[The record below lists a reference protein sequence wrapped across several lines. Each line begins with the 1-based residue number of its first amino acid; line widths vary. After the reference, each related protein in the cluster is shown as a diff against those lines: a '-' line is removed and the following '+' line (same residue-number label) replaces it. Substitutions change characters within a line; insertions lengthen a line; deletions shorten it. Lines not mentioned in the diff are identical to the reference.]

1 MTDQKDPTLPLSDN
15 PNVDSDPDESV
26 HTSHQPEFSPIRF
39 TGSAKE
45 YWGIWI
51 TNLVLTIVTLG
62 VYSAWA
68 KVRRK
73 RYFLNN
79 TNIDGISMIYHATG
93 LQLFKGRAIAFAVI
107 VATSIISNASII
119 GGLVVAVAFLFV
131 LPWGLN
137 VSMRFNARMTS
148 WRNVRFNW
156 HGGYWKTFSVLWLSI
171 LAIILSAGILI
182 PFVSRWVNQY
192 YVRRYA
198 FGTVR
203 FAEDMQVSPFVWAF
217 LKVLLVLIVVEA
229 AILVWFQFFVFPW
242 SGVIEHSELLAEIG
256 SNVMSLAI
264 GTVIVMIL
272 LVFPAYSVY
281 STMVRNI
288 VVNSMTTGDAVRYRS
303 CLNPIM
309 VLWIQVTNTLVT
321 VLTLGLMT
329 PWAQVRI
336 YRYLSTKTE
345 YQLVKDADSF
355 IDEEMRK
362 MGAFGEEF
370 AELEGVDF
378 SL

>member
-1 MTDQKDPTLPLSDN
+1 MEKIMTDQKDPTLPLSDTL
-15 PNVDSDPDESV
+15 NVDSDPEDSD
-26 HTSHQPEFSPIRF
+26 HSSHQGEFRPIRF

-51 TNLVLTIVTLG
+51 TNITLTVVTLG

-73 RYFLNN
+73 CYFLNN

-93 LQLFKGRAIAFAVI
+93 LRLFKGRAIAFAVI
-107 VATSIISNASII
+107 VATGIISFVSVP
-119 GGLVVAVAFLFV
+119 GGLVVSVALLFV
-131 LPWGLN
+131 LPWALN

-156 HGGYWKTFSVLWLSI
+156 NGDYWKTFSALWLSI

-182 PFVSRWVNQY
+182 PFVSRWVKQY

-203 FAEDMQVSPFVWAF
+203 FDEDMQLSPFVWAF
-217 LKVLLVLIVVEA
+217 LKVLLGLIVAAVAVVILYAVVVLIASVDFVSVSIYQA
-229 AILVWFQFFVFPW
+229 FIFMILV
-242 SGVIEHSELLAEIG
+242 GI
-256 SNVMSLAI
+256 
-264 GTVIVMIL
+264 T
-272 LVFPAYSVY
+272 PAYSVY

-309 VLWIQVTNTLVT
+309 VLWIQVTNILVT

-370 AELEGVDF
+370 TELEGVDF